1 MADAQPKKDDK
12 PAAKLG
18 NTTDPQR
25 NYNFHLNVPGITS
38 ASFTECIG
46 LGMRVEPIS
55 YREAGA
61 GNVVHMIP
69 GPVRNGLV
77 TLRYGLTDS
86 TDMWKWM
93 QASAQGK
100 VVRVNASIIFVRDDG
115 ATEWMRYNLNNAWP
129 CQWSAA
135 PLDALGGEIAIEQMQ
150 LAFDSIERA

>member
-1 MADAQPKKDDK
+1 MADAQTKDK
-12 PAAKLG
+12 PAPKVG
-18 NTTDPQR
+18 TPTDPQR
-25 NYNFHLNVPGITS
+25 NYNFHLNIPGIQS

-46 LGMRVEPIS
+46 LGIRVEPIS

-61 GNVVHMIP
+61 GSIVRMIP

-100 VVRVNASIIFVRDDG
+100 VVRVQASIMFLKDDG
-115 ATEWMRYNLNNAWP
+115 SSEAMRYNLGNAWP

-135 PLDALGGEIAIEQMQ
+135 PLDALGREIAIEEMQ